1 MTTTYYDGAAFFEA
15 WRAGVRLAGP
25 RYFGDGTLAAVDA
38 ATTKQDLAPNYDE
51 VMNGLGVLSSGEAV
65 FLAAMYSFYN
75 DEAGGKMLAQVDAA
89 GLAGISAHLDE
100 PRIRVIADLLV
111 SYAGW

>member
-1 MTTTYYDGAAFFEA
+1 MTTTYYDESAFFDA
-15 WRAGVRLAGP
+15 WRKGVRLAGP
-25 RYFGDGTLAAVDA
+25 RFFGDRTAANVDTA
-38 ATTKQDLAPNYDE
+38 KSKYDLVPDYDE
-51 VMNGLGVLSSGEAV
+51 VTAALGVLSSGEAV

-75 DEAGGKMLAQVDAA
+75 DDAGGKMLAQLDAP

-100 PRIRVIADLLV
+100 ARTRVIADLLV